1 MRDWTSGQCFT
12 CQGSLVESDSQGV
25 HKLYPRIKPIHSEAE
40 ILTYS
45 VQGVI
50 TRLRMGHKQN
60 LIDIGLTSNMC
71 QVTIRGFAIA
81 EQEA

>member
-12 CQGSLVESDSQGV
+12 CQGSLVVSDSQGI
-25 HKLYPRIKPIHSEAE
+25 HKLYPRIKLIYSEAE
-40 ILTYS
+40 ILTDS

-50 TRLRMGHKQN
+50 IRLRMGQIQD
-60 LIDIGLTSNMC
+60 LIATVRHMC
-71 QVTIRGFAIA
+71 QVTIRGFATT